1 MKELPKRY
9 VLLTTSNF
17 PIGGPGASYLNLFC
31 RGLKSHGQEID
42 VFLLKGFD
50 FGNYKYDSLKE
61 NITEEGVH
69 YTYLSSVQHPKNN
82 FFKILDQILSLF
94 HLTQLLFSLIK
105 NRNTVRVLL
114 YTSSLFFNI
123 PIHLFSKITGIE
135 IYKFVAEIID
145 ISQFNRSLMGRLKRM
160 GYMIN
165 FRFLNKLSDKLIV
178 FSFYLKNEFVKMG
191 FDENK
196 IIVQPNLT
204 DFNYWVNFNAD
215 IKYHIGYSG
224 APYKKD
230 GLYDLL
236 GAIKILKDTNLKII
250 LLVVGDVT
258 AGKSLIPG
266 YKDECKKHGIEDQV
280 TFTGLVKLEKVKEY
294 LSECKI
300 LAVTRPDT
308 IQTKAGF
315 PTKLGEYFALRKP
328 VLATKFGD
336 MPEYFKDGYDIMM
349 AECNDPS
356 SIANKIKIML
366 RDDFNLEN
374 MAERGYQTA
383 LNLLEFN
390 HAMKR
395 MVNFLN
401 K

>member
-1 MKELPKRY
+1 MDESQDKY

-17 PIGGPGASYLNLFC
+17 PAGGPGASYLNLFC
-31 RGLKSHGQEID
+31 RGLKSHGQEVD

-50 FGNYKYDSLKE
+50 FGNYKNNGLKE
-61 NITEEGVH
+61 NITEEGIH
-69 YTYLSSVQHPKNN
+69 YAFLSSVQHPVNK
-82 FFKILDQILSLF
+82 FFKIIDQILSLF
-94 HLTQLLFSLIK
+94 RLLKLLFSL
-105 NRNTVRVLL
+105 NRNRKSIRILL

-123 PIHLFSKITGIE
+123 PIHLFSKITGIK

-145 ISQFNRSLMGRLKRM
+145 RSQFRRSLTGRLKRV

-191 FDENK
+191 FDENR

-204 DFNYWVNFNAD
+204 DFNYWVNSNTD

-236 GAIKILKDTNLKII
+236 EAIKMLKDNNLKIN
-250 LLVVGDVT
+250 LLVVGDVI

-266 YKDECKKHGIEDQV
+266 YKDECKKNGIEDQV
-280 TFTGLVKLEKVKEY
+280 TFTGLVQLEKVKEY
-294 LSECKI
+294 LSECRI

-366 RDDFNLEN
+366 RDDYNLES

-383 LNLLEFN
+383 LNLLEYN
-390 HAMKR
+390 NAMKR
-395 MVNFLN
+395 MVSFLN